1 MKRRTKSCGSGR
13 EGAGEWWLACD
24 LNQSSGS
31 ATPASAAANA
41 ANLAHRKSFAA
52 DNHALFALACRSGG
66 VPMHV
71 CGALLAITT
80 TTTQWTD
87 IATHKISVEEGKEKE
102 EAEEKK
108 QKTSGG

>member
-1 MKRRTKSCGSGR
+1 
-13 EGAGEWWLACD
+13 
-24 LNQSSGS
+24 
-31 ATPASAAANA
+31 
-41 ANLAHRKSFAA
+41 
-52 DNHALFALACRSGG
+52 
-66 VPMHV
+66 MHV